1 MQTAVNNFQ
10 KSIFTLLL
18 YVSAFSGI
26 FTDFF
31 MGGSRTMFYLIYDI
45 MIIFLAVLSLGSMR
59 SGLTWITIFILICIA
74 FNFSYNEVPFMASL
88 NGIREI
94 LILPCI
100 AIFYNKVF
108 AEGNE
113 ELTEQYVRIFI
124 RYAVIFL
131 LAQLPAAFY
140 QFMTYGPT
148 DEVGGTLGS
157 MNSGVLTLTVIC
169 LVFFLSRHTWNIT
182 QTVMLYACLIPL
194 LLNETKISFILI
206 PLVMLFIHFEPKF
219 KNILL
224 AVVAAA
230 VFLFLFN
237 KFFTH
242 GSLDFGGNNLAG
254 IFSSDFLDDYLFGD
268 IYFSYDVPR
277 FTKIVVAWRLLAE
290 QTHTL
295 LFGFEYGVF
304 KGGALVERTPFARTY
319 DWLLFGTRPYLFF
332 LLVQGGTMLVTGL
345 LWLMAYI
352 NKFFTRDN
360 NKFKAFLFMM
370 FVLVLFYDDAPRNQ
384 HFVVSY
390 FFMVFYANSYL
401 YDKKFI

>member
-1 MQTAVNNFQ
+1 
-10 KSIFTLLL
+10 
-18 YVSAFSGI
+18 
-26 FTDFF
+26 
-31 MGGSRTMFYLIYDI
+31 MFYLLYDV
-45 MIIFLAVLSLGSMR
+45 MIIFLAVLSLGTMR
-59 SGLTWITIFILICIA
+59 SGLTWIAILILMCIA
-74 FNFSYNEVPFMASL
+74 FNFSYNDVPLMASL

-113 ELTEQYVRIFI
+113 ELTEQYIRIFI

-131 LAQLPAAFY
+131 LAQLPATFY

-148 DEVGGTLGS
+148 DQVGGTLGAMS
-157 MNSGVLTLTVIC
+157 SGVLTLTVIC

-182 QTVMLYACLIPL
+182 QTVMLYMCLVPL

-224 AVVAAA
+224 AVVTAG

-237 KFFTH
+237 KFFSH
-242 GSLDFGGNNLAG
+242 SALDFGDNQLLG

-277 FTKIVVAWRLLAE
+277 FTKIIVAWRLLAE
-290 QTHTL
+290 QTNTL

-304 KGGALVERTPFARTY
+304 KGGSMVEPTPFARAY
-319 DWLLFGTRPYLFF
+319 EWLLVGTRPYLFF
-332 LLVQGGTMLVTGL
+332 LLIQGGTMLVGAI
-345 LWLMAYI
+345 LWLIAYV
-352 NKFFTRDN
+352 NKFFTRNN
-360 NKFKAFLFMM
+360 NKFKTFLLMM
-370 FVLVLFYDDAPRNQ
+370 FVLVLFYNDAPRNQ
-384 HFVVSY
+384 HFVASY
-390 FFMVFYANSYL
+390 FFMVFYANSAFYN
-401 YDKKFI
+401 KKLV